1 MFLSIIVPTLNEIGV
16 IGGLL
21 AQLETLEGDFEVVFG
36 DGGST
41 DGTLE
46 AIGGRWPVVACDRG
60 RAVQMNRASAQS
72 HGEAL
77 LFLHCDCGLPA
88 DAVAQI
94 RAVLEAGYRAG
105 CFRLAFDSPR
115 LVMKC
120 CAFFSNLRVKY
131 RHIMFGDQGI
141 FVERALFEQVGGFPE
156 LPLMEDYQLSMT
168 LKNIC
173 PIGQA
178 AGKIVTSA
186 RRFEAGGP
194 LRTMWRMQRLQ
205 WMYRHGAPIQR
216 IAALYRNVR

>member
-1 MFLSIIVPTLNEIGV
+1 MFLSIIVPTFNEIGV

-21 AQLETLEGDFEVVFG
+21 ARLEGLDGNFEVVFG

-46 AIGGRWPVVACDRG
+46 AIGGKWPVVACESG
-60 RAVQMNRASAQS
+60 RAIQMNRAAAAS

-77 LFLHCDCGLPA
+77 LFLHCDSGLPT
-88 DAVAQI
+88 DAVSQI
-94 RAVLEAGYRAG
+94 RAVLQSGYRAG

-115 LVMKC
+115 PVMKC

-141 FVERALFEQVGGFPE
+141 FMERGLFEQIGGFPE
-156 LPLMEDYQLSMT
+156 LPLMEDYQLSIT
-168 LKNIC
+168 LKSVC
-173 PIGQA
+173 PIAQA

-205 WMYRHGAPIQR
+205 WMFRRGIPIQR
-216 IAALYRNVR
+216 IAALYRDVR